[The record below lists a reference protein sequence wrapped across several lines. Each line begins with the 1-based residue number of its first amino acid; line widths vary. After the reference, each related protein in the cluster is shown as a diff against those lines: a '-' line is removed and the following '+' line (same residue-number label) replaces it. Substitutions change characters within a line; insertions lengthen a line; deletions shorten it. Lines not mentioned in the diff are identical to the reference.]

1 MQISNCHANCHFSG
15 QAGKSGRIILKNDCV
30 CSFFITCFMPVN
42 GEKNS
47 LNLRIL
53 WHDICYSRN
62 RRKNDERK

>member
-1 MQISNCHANCHFSG
+1 
-15 QAGKSGRIILKNDCV
+15 
-30 CSFFITCFMPVN
+30 MPVN